1 MSGFA
6 SHESVLKEWTKI
18 VIDTSATTA
27 FMTRKPVPPTHT
39 SYLTRA
45 WAVHVACKYQ
55 DCWLPHTLRVNP
67 TLDLWG
73 GAHMC
78 LMWQEVK
85 IKLAECRKT
94 TESHPNGQWIPRE
107 VDATSFQ
114 LAFFQN
120 AGASRTT
127 CKQNPHLVIA
137 TDLICRVADSELA
150 QANSCG
156 MRGLHEQPFYTKMA
170 AAAPLAAQ
178 DQARP
183 CWYKSSV
190 A

>member
-1 MSGFA
+1 MQIPGLLA
-6 SHESVLKEWTKI
+6 
-18 VIDTSATTA
+18 A
-27 FMTRKPVPPTHT
+27 
-39 SYLTRA
+39 
-45 WAVHVACKYQ
+45 
-55 DCWLPHTLRVNP
+55 TLRVNP
-67 TLDLWG
+67 TLDLWC

-85 IKLAECRKT
+85 IKLASK
-94 TESHPNGQWIPRE
+94 SHPNGQWIPRE

-127 CKQNPHLVIA
+127 CEQNPHLVIA

>member
-1 MSGFA
+1 MQIPGLLA
-6 SHESVLKEWTKI
+6 
-18 VIDTSATTA
+18 AT
-27 FMTRKPVPPTHT
+27 F
-39 SYLTRA
+39 
-45 WAVHVACKYQ
+45 
-55 DCWLPHTLRVNP
+55 RVNP
-67 TLDLWG
+67 TLDLWD

-78 LMWQEVK
+78 FMWQEVK
-85 IKLAECRKT
+85 IKLASK
-94 TESHPNGQWIPRE
+94 SHLNGQWIHRE
-107 VDATSFQ
+107 VDATSFL
-114 LAFFQN
+114 LAFPQN

-127 CKQNPHLVIA
+127 CEQNPHLVIA

>member
-1 MSGFA
+1 MQIPGLLA
-6 SHESVLKEWTKI
+6 
-18 VIDTSATTA
+18 AT
-27 FMTRKPVPPTHT
+27 F
-39 SYLTRA
+39 
-45 WAVHVACKYQ
+45 
-55 DCWLPHTLRVNP
+55 RVNT
-67 TLDLWG
+67 TLDLWD

-78 LMWQEVK
+78 FMWQEVK

-127 CKQNPHLVIA
+127 CEQNPHLVIA

>member
-67 TLDLWG
+67 TLDLWC

-85 IKLAECRKT
+85 IKLASK
-94 TESHPNGQWIPRE
+94 SHPNGQWIPRE
-107 VDATSFQ
+107 VDATSFL
-114 LAFFQN
+114 LAFSQN

-127 CKQNPHLVIA
+127 CEQNPHLVIA

-156 MRGLHEQPFYTKMA
+156 MRGLHEQLFYTKMA